1 MVSRNIKNIV
11 TESFWMAIDAI
22 RKNKLRSSLTL
33 LGISIGVFSVI
44 GVMTAIRTLE
54 SSIASGL
61 NVFAT
66 NTFVIQK
73 YPEVNF
79 GSNREYRKRK
89 NIDFSQ
95 YQKFKSR
102 SILPILV
109 SVLEGSSVRNVR
121 YKDRIVKNYVDLIG
135 GDDGTIRFYN
145 TYISD
150 GRNFIEDDIHFKRNV
165 CVLGM
170 DVVDRLFPFEDPISK
185 KIKVDG
191 LDYFVIG
198 VTERQGEAF
207 GQSKDN
213 FIAIPISTYLERFS
227 EKWTTLSIHVESSSE
242 STFEKTKDEAI
253 GLMRSIRKVKPED
266 DNDFEVWRAFTP
278 SELLPQLSYFGI
290 NADEQIDQLT
300 DPLQDS
306 FENAVS
312 EAANATNVIPSL
324 ADTVALGQKGLKS
337 LANKLEAQS
346 KSVNSLVNKMND
358 LNRKITEGTNLLKD
372 AMTYGPLSLDAHLI
386 GPDLQL
392 RSNSEFVDAVDRA
405 LSDATDPNRPTFG
418 PPAAKDI
425 AASQGSIEAALRGE
439 APIVQNTTMWFGI
452 VLTIQA
458 ENKTALGN
466 QMNTIANFLSI
477 DDSPIDLDKTDQLT
491 NLFG

>member
-1 MVSRNIKNIV
+1 MGSRSLKNIV
-11 TESFWMAIDAI
+11 NESFWMAIDAI

-73 YPEVNF
+73 YPEISF

-102 SILPILV
+102 STLPILV
-109 SVLEGSSVRNVR
+109 SVLEGTSVRNVR

-150 GRNFIEDDIHFKRNV
+150 GRNFIDDDIHFGRNV

-185 KIKVDG
+185 KIKIDG
-191 LDYFVIG
+191 LEYFVIG

-227 EKWTTLSIHVESSSE
+227 DKWTTLSIHVESSSE

-266 DNDFEVWRAFTP
+266 DNDFEVVTNTEMIEQFSGFTSGVKLFALCVSVIALVVAGIGIMNIMLVSVTERIKEIGIRKAIGATKKDILTQFLIEAVFLSEFGGIVGIIMGIVGGNMVAIIFNIPAVIPIDWAVIGLVVCSAIGIGFGIYPAWRAA
-278 SELLPQLSYFGI
+278 QL
-290 NADEQIDQLT
+290 
-300 DPLQDS
+300 DPIESLR
-306 FENAVS
+306 FE
-312 EAANATNVIPSL
+312 
-324 ADTVALGQKGLKS
+324 
-337 LANKLEAQS
+337 
-346 KSVNSLVNKMND
+346 
-358 LNRKITEGTNLLKD
+358 
-372 AMTYGPLSLDAHLI
+372 
-386 GPDLQL
+386 
-392 RSNSEFVDAVDRA
+392 
-405 LSDATDPNRPTFG
+405 
-418 PPAAKDI
+418 
-425 AASQGSIEAALRGE
+425 
-439 APIVQNTTMWFGI
+439 
-452 VLTIQA
+452 
-458 ENKTALGN
+458 
-466 QMNTIANFLSI
+466 
-477 DDSPIDLDKTDQLT
+477 
-491 NLFG
+491 

>member
-1 MVSRNIKNIV
+1 MGSRSLKNIV
-11 TESFWMAIDAI
+11 NESFWMAIDAI

-73 YPEVNF
+73 YPEISF

-102 SILPILV
+102 STLPILV
-109 SVLEGSSVRNVR
+109 SVLEGTSVRNVR

-145 TYISD
+145 TYLSD
-150 GRNFIEDDIHFKRNV
+150 GRNFIDDDIHFGRNV

-185 KIKVDG
+185 KIKIDG
-191 LDYFVIG
+191 LEYFVIG

-227 EKWTTLSIHVESSSE
+227 DKWTTLSIHVESSSE
-242 STFEKTKDEAI
+242 ITFEKTKDEAI

-266 DNDFEVWRAFTP
+266 DNDFEVVTNTEMIEQFSGFTSGVKLFALCVSVIALVVAGIGIMNIMLVSVTERIKEIGIRKAIGATKKDILTQFLMEAVFLSEFGGIVGIIMGIVGGNMVAIIFNIPAVIPIDWAVIGLVVCSAIGIGFGIYPAWRAA
-278 SELLPQLSYFGI
+278 QL
-290 NADEQIDQLT
+290 
-300 DPLQDS
+300 DPIESLR
-306 FENAVS
+306 FE
-312 EAANATNVIPSL
+312 
-324 ADTVALGQKGLKS
+324 
-337 LANKLEAQS
+337 
-346 KSVNSLVNKMND
+346 
-358 LNRKITEGTNLLKD
+358 
-372 AMTYGPLSLDAHLI
+372 
-386 GPDLQL
+386 
-392 RSNSEFVDAVDRA
+392 
-405 LSDATDPNRPTFG
+405 
-418 PPAAKDI
+418 
-425 AASQGSIEAALRGE
+425 
-439 APIVQNTTMWFGI
+439 
-452 VLTIQA
+452 
-458 ENKTALGN
+458 
-466 QMNTIANFLSI
+466 
-477 DDSPIDLDKTDQLT
+477 
-491 NLFG
+491 

>member
-79 GSNREYRKRK
+79 GSNRKYRQRK

-191 LDYFVIG
+191 LDYFVVG

-227 EKWTTLSIHVESSSE
+227 DKWTTLSIHVESSSE

-266 DNDFEVWRAFTP
+266 DNDFEVVTNTEMIEQFSGFTNGVKLFALCVSVIALVVAGIGIMNIMLVSVTERIKEIGIRKAIGATKKDILTQFLMEAIFLSEFGGIVGIIMGVAGGNMVAVIFNIPAVIPIDWAVIGLVVCSVIGIGFGIYPAWRAA
-278 SELLPQLSYFGI
+278 QL
-290 NADEQIDQLT
+290 
-300 DPLQDS
+300 DPIESLR
-306 FENAVS
+306 FE
-312 EAANATNVIPSL
+312 
-324 ADTVALGQKGLKS
+324 
-337 LANKLEAQS
+337 
-346 KSVNSLVNKMND
+346 
-358 LNRKITEGTNLLKD
+358 
-372 AMTYGPLSLDAHLI
+372 
-386 GPDLQL
+386 
-392 RSNSEFVDAVDRA
+392 
-405 LSDATDPNRPTFG
+405 
-418 PPAAKDI
+418 
-425 AASQGSIEAALRGE
+425 
-439 APIVQNTTMWFGI
+439 
-452 VLTIQA
+452 
-458 ENKTALGN
+458 
-466 QMNTIANFLSI
+466 
-477 DDSPIDLDKTDQLT
+477 
-491 NLFG
+491 